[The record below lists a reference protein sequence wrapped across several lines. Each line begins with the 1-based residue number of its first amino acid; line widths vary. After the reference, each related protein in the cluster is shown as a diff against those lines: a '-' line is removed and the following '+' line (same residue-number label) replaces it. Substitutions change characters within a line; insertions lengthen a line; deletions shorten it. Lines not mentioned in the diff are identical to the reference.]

1 MVSVVFV
8 FVISCDTSKILT
20 LMFKKFQRLLIY

>member
-8 FVISCDTSKILT
+8 FLISCYISKILT
-20 LMFKKFQRLLIY
+20 LILKKSFKDC